1 MKPYRTLAAVA
12 AVALALGT
20 APAFAA
26 DAHSHA
32 GAAPASTADTHS
44 HAAGVQAKLAL
55 DHGKKWTTDAPLR
68 QRMGEIRALMATE
81 LGPIHAGNLSPERYR
96 QLGAAVEEKVA
107 AIVAECKLP
116 PEADAMLHLVVA
128 DLVAGADIMQGK
140 AQGKPADGAHK
151 VVTAANAY
159 GRYFDHA
166 GWKPLG

>member
-1 MKPYRTLAAVA
+1 MKPYRTLAAA
-12 AVALALGT
+12 AVALALGAA

-26 DAHSHA
+26 DAHSLA
-32 GAAPASTADTHS
+32 EAAPAVVSDAHS
-44 HAAGVQAKLAL
+44 HAAGAPVKLAL
-55 DHGKKWTTDAPLR
+55 DHGRKWTTDAPLR

-81 LGPIHAGNLSPERYR
+81 LGPIHAGKLSPERYR

-140 AQGKPADGAHK
+140 AHGTPAEGAHK
-151 VVTAANAY
+151 IVTAANAY